1 MPPESRNAKRCSLPS
16 AEGTGT
22 TTRGAKVSRMGLQTL
37 ANGWPL
43 SYTSCAHVGVC
54 GSVRIL
60 STDNLEGDAARRAVE
75 GEQWPVYVEGK
86 VVPRQ
91 ARKKHGLPSFTISSL
106 RQRCDRPEGRAP
118 SWRIRASVG
127 GIPAHWVGRRAVID
141 KWGTWALAITVR
153 KKSRPMRPTSRA
165 VLQRSN
171 LCAMKRAICSSLV
184 FGANPDAR

>member
-1 MPPESRNAKRCSLPS
+1 MATRVKKCQAVFLTIGGRNRHRDPRRESIPNGPADPGQWLAPFLH
-16 AEGTGT
+16 
-22 TTRGAKVSRMGLQTL
+22 VSR
-37 ANGWPL
+37 
-43 SYTSCAHVGVC
+43 AHVAVC

-60 STDNLEGDAARRAVE
+60 STDNLEGEAARRAVE
-75 GEQWPVYVEGK
+75 GEQGPVYVEDR

-91 ARKKHGLPSFTISSL
+91 VRKKHGLPSFTIGSL
-106 RQRCDRPEGRAP
+106 RQWCDRPEGRAP

-127 GIPAHWVGRRAVID
+127 GIPADWVGRRAVID

-171 LCAMKRAICSSLV
+171 LCAM
-184 FGANPDAR
+184 